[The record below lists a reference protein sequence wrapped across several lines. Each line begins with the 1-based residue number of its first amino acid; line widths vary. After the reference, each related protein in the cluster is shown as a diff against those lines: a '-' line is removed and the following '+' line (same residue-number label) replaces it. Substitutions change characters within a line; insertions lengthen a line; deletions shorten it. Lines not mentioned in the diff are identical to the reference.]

1 MFPTSGSDTR
11 PLTPA
16 APAHTTS
23 PQPGWTEKY
32 GLWLLLALLLL
43 VTAYRGFSLY
53 ADGLD
58 LYVDEAQYWTWAQKL
73 DWGYYS
79 KPPVIAALIALTTS
93 ACGDG
98 AFCVKS
104 GALLLYPLIT
114 LLIWAAA
121 RRLFDGRVAFW
132 SAVAFLLLPGVSLSS
147 LIISTDVP
155 FFLFWTLAL
164 YAYLRAVEEPAA
176 SPPLTPPIAP
186 RSALPSPA
194 IGERDIGRQPAA
206 AASGSWAWWLLA
218 GAAAGLGLLTKYTMV
233 IFALSVLLH
242 LALTPPLRRHLRS
255 PRLYLAMALALLV
268 FAPNL
273 WWNAQHGWPTLR
285 HTEDISHLNGEA
297 GLHWNHLGEFL
308 GGQFGVMG
316 PVLFAAWLALTL
328 WRPRGWFA
336 DPRYR
341 FLACFALP
349 FLGLISLQA
358 LAGRANANWGA
369 MAYASATIFLV
380 ALLLQRG
387 RTTVLATGLAINLL
401 LMPIAYHFDAWTRY
415 FVIEQVDRSNAGKCL
430 RAWVRLQD
438 CGEFM
443 TLPDP
448 YKRVRGWAQLG
459 RQVQLLRAQYPDALL
474 LGDSRDVLA
483 ELMYYVSP
491 HPLDAVLWN
500 PHRVMDSHYALST
513 TMDDK
518 LGRSFL
524 YITDG
529 DRLPPEVLGGFGSI
543 EALPPLHV
551 TIHRDFALDYKV
563 WLLQDFKGYPKVE
576 P

>member
-1 MFPTSGSDTR
+1 MFPKQAPIM

-16 APAHTTS
+16 NTAKPS
-23 PQPGWTEKY
+23 SKPSGWAEKH
-32 GLWLLLALLLL
+32 GLWVLLALLVL
-43 VTAYRGFSLY
+43 VTLYRGFSLY
-53 ADGLD
+53 FDGLD

-104 GALLLYPLIT
+104 GALLLYPLVT
-114 LLIWAAA
+114 LLIWAIA

-164 YAYLRAVEEPAA
+164 YAYLRAIEEPAA
-176 SPPLTPPIAP
+176 AP
-186 RSALPSPA
+186 TVKQDQRW
-194 IGERDIGRQPAA
+194 G
-206 AASGSWAWWLLA
+206 WWLLA

-242 LALTPPLRRHLRS
+242 LALTPSLRRHFRN
-255 PRLYLAMALALLV
+255 PRLYAAMLLALLV

-297 GLHWNHLGEFL
+297 GLHWNHLSDFL

-316 PVLFAAWLALTL
+316 PVFFAAWLALTL
-328 WRPRGWFA
+328 WRPRRWYA
-336 DPRYR
+336 DERYR
-341 FLACFALP
+341 FLACFAVP
-349 FLGLISLQA
+349 FLGLICLQA

-387 RTTVLATGLAINLL
+387 RTTLLAIGLALNLL
-401 LMPIAYHFDAWTRY
+401 LMPIAYHLDAWTRY
-415 FVIEQVDRSNAGKCL
+415 FVVELVDHSNVGQCL
-430 RAWVRLQD
+430 RAWRKLD
-438 CGEFM
+438 ACDEFI

-448 YKRVRGWAQLG
+448 YKRVRGWAELG
-459 RQVQLLRAQYPDALL
+459 RQAQLLRSQFPDALY

-483 ELMYYVSP
+483 ELMYYVRP

-500 PHRVMDSHYALST
+500 PQHVMDSHYALST
-513 TMDDK
+513 SMDDK
-518 LGRSFL
+518 LGRNFL
-524 YITDG
+524 YITEADK
-529 DRLPPEVLGGFGSI
+529 LPPEVLGGFDSA
-543 EALPPLHV
+543 EPLPPLHV
-551 TIHRDFALDYKV
+551 TVHRDFALDYKV
-563 WLLQDFKGYPKVE
+563 WYLQDFKGYPKAE
-576 P
+576 

>member
-1 MFPTSGSDTR
+1 M
-11 PLTPA
+11 PLTAAVANSSSTPPA
-16 APAHTTS
+16 
-23 PQPGWTEKY
+23 WTEKH
-32 GLWLLLALLLL
+32 GLWLLLALLLAL
-43 VTAYRGFSLY
+43 TAYRGLSLY
-53 ADGLD
+53 FDGLD

-93 ACGDG
+93 ACGDS
-98 AFCVKS
+98 AFCIKS
-104 GALLLYPLIT
+104 GALLLYPFIT
-114 LLIWAAA
+114 LLIWATA
-121 RRLFDGRVAFW
+121 RRLFGGRVAFW
-132 SAVAFLLLPGVSLSS
+132 SATAFVLLPGVSLSS

-155 FFLFWTLAL
+155 FFLFWALAL
-164 YAYLRAVEEPAA
+164 YAYRRAVEEPAA
-176 SPPLTPPIAP
+176 APPLS
-186 RSALPSPA
+186 R
-194 IGERDIGRQPAA
+194 PAA
-206 AASGSWAWWLLA
+206 AAPGSWGWWLLA

-255 PRLYLAMALALLV
+255 PQLYAAMILALLL

-297 GLHWNHLGEFL
+297 GLHWNHLGDFL

-316 PVLFAAWLALTL
+316 PVLFAAWLGLLL
-328 WRPRGWFA
+328 WRPRSWYA

-369 MAYASATIFLV
+369 MAYASGTIFVV
-380 ALLLQRG
+380 ALLLQRRLG
-387 RTTVLATGLAINLL
+387 TLLAGGLALNLL

-415 FVIEQVDRSNAGKCL
+415 FVVEQVDHSNAGRCL
-430 RAWVRLQD
+430 GAWLRLRD
-438 CGEFM
+438 CGEFL

-459 RQVQLLRAQYPDALL
+459 RQVQLLRTQYPEALL

-483 ELMYYVSP
+483 ELMYYVHP
-491 HPLDAVLWN
+491 HPFDAVLWN
-500 PHRVMDSHYALST
+500 PRRVMDNHYALST

-524 YITDG
+524 YVTDSE
-529 DRLPPEVLGGFGSI
+529 RLPPEILRGFDSV
-543 EALPPLHV
+543 EALPPLHI
-551 TIHRDFALDYKV
+551 TLHRDYSLDFKV
-563 WLLQDFKGYPKVE
+563 WHLQNFKGYPKAE